1 MFCSERCRDNLAP
14 VRGVCT
20 VCTQD
25 AAAPPFAHPSI
36 LLTGTAA
43 PPGSLPPSTMQV
55 LIMERHVHDK
65 VAAIAQRSSS
75 AEELLRVVTRCM
87 CR

>member
-1 MFCSERCRDNLAP
+1 
-14 VRGVCT
+14 
-20 VCTQD
+20 
-25 AAAPPFAHPSI
+25 
-36 LLTGTAA
+36 
-43 PPGSLPPSTMQV
+43 V
-55 LIMERHVHDK
+55 LIMERNVHDK